1 MKLPIAHTFAAT
13 PAQVFEALV
22 DPAVL
27 QRCIDGCEKM
37 EKTGDDSY
45 DVHLKVG
52 VAGMKGAYAGKV
64 RITAKQ
70 PPESMTLEIE
80 GKGPPG
86 FVRSTA
92 KLRFT
97 AKGDQT
103 ELAGESD
110 ATVGGLIA
118 AVGSRLIEVAAK
130 KMMAEFFTR
139 VAGEITSRRVS

>member
-1 MKLPIAHTFAAT
+1 MRIPIAHTFSAT
-13 PAQVFEALV
+13 PAQVFEALI

-27 QRCIDGCEKM
+27 QRSIDGCERM

-52 VAGMKGAYAGKV
+52 VAGMKGSYAGKV

-70 PPESMTLEIE
+70 PPESMTLEVE

-86 FVRSTA
+86 FIRGKA
-92 KLRFT
+92 QLRLT

-103 ELAGESD
+103 ELSGESD

-118 AVGSRLIEVAAK
+118 AVGSRLIEMAAR
-130 KMMAEFFTR
+130 KMMADFFAR
-139 VAGEITSRRVS
+139 VAGEITSRRAS